1 MTRAA
6 DREAALARLAIYRE
20 RRKALRSDVRAALAA
35 GAIPADVVRASGL
48 SRQWVARIAALDT
61 TDADRLGDQ

>member
-6 DREAALARLAIYRE
+6 DREAALNRLCIYRE
-20 RRKALRSDVRAALAA
+20 RRKALHGDVLAALAA

-48 SRQWVARIAALDT
+48 SRRWVARIAALET
-61 TDADRLGDQ
+61 IDADRLGDQ